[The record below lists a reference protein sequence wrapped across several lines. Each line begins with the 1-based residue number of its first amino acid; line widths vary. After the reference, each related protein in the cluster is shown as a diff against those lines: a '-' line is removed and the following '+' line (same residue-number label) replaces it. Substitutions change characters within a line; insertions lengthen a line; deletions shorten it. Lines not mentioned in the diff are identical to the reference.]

1 MDELMRMY
9 NPAAGGRSA
18 FEGGRLPDW
27 AKEHE
32 HDRDKL
38 ADFLEWEL
46 SCEANRRVP
55 FATVGL

>member
-1 MDELMRMY
+1 MHELRWMY
-9 NPAAGGRSA
+9 EQAAGGRSA

-46 SCEANRRVP
+46 HMEAYCRVP